1 MELTKLPLDFEQAK
15 QIILSNENTVEIGLE
30 LKRLIK
36 FATALFNDKDIKNR
50 ITQDTKLYLENN
62 TSSEV
67 TYQVTSSTYDYKLC
81 NHKEYLELLSILD
94 KIQKRLKQ
102 IENNEL
108 KPLLELV
115 NQVSLFSGGTTQIED
130 IKKNIIVEFNHKY
143 EMIPNGEEVIT
154 VYPPKHTFEKG
165 LKYTV

>member
-1 MELTKLPLDFEQAK
+1 MELTKLPLDFNQAK
-15 QIILSNENTVEIGLE
+15 QIILSQENTVQIGLE

-36 FATALFNDKDIKNR
+36 FATALFSDKDIKNR

-67 TYQVTSSTYDYKLC
+67 AYSVTSSTYDYKSC
-81 NHKEYLELLSILD
+81 NHKEYMELLQISET
-94 KIQKRLKQ
+94 IQKRIKQ
-102 IENNEL
+102 IQDNDL

-115 NQVSLFSGGTTQIED
+115 NQTSLFSEGVSNIQD
-130 IKKNIIVEFNHKY
+130 IKKNIIVEFDHKY